1 MPTNALILSGG
12 GARAAYQAG
21 VLLAVSHILPDLKNP
36 FPIISG
42 TSAGAINAAALA
54 AHPGTFSRSAN
65 DLANTWRNLEV
76 ERVFRTEWHRLLL
89 GGARVL
95 SSLAHE
101 RLSGNR
107 PIALLDNSPLR
118 ELLNSVINFKNIQRK
133 IDRGALEALSIT
145 ALGYNSGESVSFFQ
159 GQPSLRGWRR
169 YRRVGAPAKITV
181 DHLMAST
188 AIPTVFPTVK
198 LSREYFGDGAM
209 RQMAPISSPLHL
221 GADRV
226 FIIGVSGNRAV
237 GPWGHAGKFSP
248 PKRAPSMAQILG
260 QLMNSAFIDAL
271 EGDIEHL
278 ERVNELLRLADQESK
293 DKTGYLR
300 EVDTLI
306 ISPTKRLDKIAGRK
320 IRTMP
325 KSLRF
330 FMRNSGVTAR
340 SGGSAAASYLL
351 FSHEYCQELLD
362 LGFQDAMWER
372 DKIER
377 FFNI

>member
-188 AIPTVFPTVK
+188 AIPTVFPTV
-198 LSREYFGDGAM
+198 
-209 RQMAPISSPLHL
+209 
-221 GADRV
+221 
-226 FIIGVSGNRAV
+226 
-237 GPWGHAGKFSP
+237 
-248 PKRAPSMAQILG
+248 
-260 QLMNSAFIDAL
+260 
-271 EGDIEHL
+271 
-278 ERVNELLRLADQESK
+278 
-293 DKTGYLR
+293 
-300 EVDTLI
+300 
-306 ISPTKRLDKIAGRK
+306 
-320 IRTMP
+320 
-325 KSLRF
+325 
-330 FMRNSGVTAR
+330 
-340 SGGSAAASYLL
+340 
-351 FSHEYCQELLD
+351 
-362 LGFQDAMWER
+362 
-372 DKIER
+372 
-377 FFNI
+377 